1 MSTGK
6 NNPPG
11 NNPDS
16 QPGNFNRRRHRSGL
30 SGYITSQYQE
40 AANRLRPK
48 NARKKIV
55 AYVESY
61 DDILFWRSVLS
72 RFENESR
79 YFEVML
85 PSHKV
90 LERGKKSV
98 LMNLIIKER
107 GGEER
112 NAAPAR
118 EDEGSGSR
126 LGPSMIACVDAD
138 YDYLIKGATET
149 SVKIWNSPYVLHTY
163 AYSIENLQCYAPSL
177 HNVVVMVTLNDNRIF
192 DFEEWMR
199 QFSEAIFPLFV
210 WNIWHYRRSIYGQFT
225 IKDFNRVIELGGFSL
240 ENPEACIQNVHNKC
254 YKKVGWLQREHP
266 DAKESYLALK
276 KELIEE
282 LGVTPQTTY
291 LYIQGHHL
299 FDKVVVPI
307 MQKICTQLVRQREQE
322 IRRQSRHSTQMR
334 NELSC
339 YSHST
344 QDIAQM
350 LKKNMGYAMS
360 EAFGRIQAD
369 AERMLN
375 GSATAEDTA
384 QQ

>member
-1 MSTGK
+1 MNNQSPEKPNSPNRQSARPFSRKKNGK
-6 NNPPG
+6 
-11 NNPDS
+11 
-16 QPGNFNRRRHRSGL
+16 RL
-30 SGYITSQYQE
+30 TGYITSQYQE

-48 NARKKIV
+48 NSRKKIV

-72 RFENESR
+72 RFENDSR

-98 LMNLIIKER
+98 LMNLIIKEQ
-107 GGEER
+107 EER
-112 NAAPAR
+112 FREEAGLSR
-118 EDEGSGSR
+118 EDNGDDLYSR

-138 YDYLIKGATET
+138 YDYLIRGATET
-149 SVKIWNSPYVLHTY
+149 SYKIWNSPYVLHTY

-210 WNIWHYRRSIYGQFT
+210 WSIWHYRRSIYGKFT
-225 IKDFNRVIELGGFSL
+225 IKDFNRVIDLGGFSL
-240 ENPEACIQNVHNKC
+240 HDPEACIQNVRNKC
-254 YKKVGWLQREHP
+254 YKKVGWLQRENP

-276 KELIEE
+276 KELVEE

-291 LYIQGHHL
+291 LYVQGHHL

-307 MQKICTQLVRQREQE
+307 MQKVCSQLVRQREQE

-350 LKKNMGYAMS
+350 LKKNMGYLVS
-360 EAFGRIQAD
+360 EEFNRIQAD
-369 AERMLN
+369 AAKIL
-375 GSATAEDTA
+375 GD
-384 QQ
+384 

>member
-1 MSTGK
+1 MNTSNSQKKQYSSGQQNPSSRKRHGTRLTGYV
-6 NNPPG
+6 
-11 NNPDS
+11 S
-16 QPGNFNRRRHRSGL
+16 
-30 SGYITSQYQE
+30 SQYQE
-40 AANRLRPK
+40 AANRLRSK
-48 NARKKIV
+48 TSRKKIV

-72 RFENESR
+72 RFENEER

-98 LMNLIIKER
+98 LMNLIIKEQ
-107 GGEER
+107 GAM
-112 NAAPAR
+112 NK
-118 EDEGSGSR
+118 DEALAQKGDSHDLFSR

-138 YDYLIKGATET
+138 YDYLIRGATET
-149 SVKIWNSPYVLHTY
+149 SYKIWNSPYVLHTY

-210 WNIWHYRRSIYGQFT
+210 WSIWHYRRSIYGKFT
-225 IKDFNRVIELGGFSL
+225 IKDFNRVIDLGGFSL
-240 ENPEACIQNVHNKC
+240 QDPEACIQNVRNKC
-254 YKKVGWLQREHP
+254 YKKVGWLQRENP

-282 LGVTPQTTY
+282 LGVTPQNTY

-307 MQKICTQLVRQREQE
+307 MQKVCSQLVRQREQE
-322 IRRQSRHSTQMR
+322 IRHQSRHSTQMR

-350 LKKNMGYAMS
+350 LKKNMGYVMC
-360 EAFGRIQAD
+360 EAFLRIQDD
-369 AERMLN
+369 AAKIL
-375 GSATAEDTA
+375 GG
-384 QQ
+384 